1 MANEPTEA
9 ICPKCGKADRTGK
22 VSILV
27 SIRDRQDDQVAESK
41 DLVRDELPVP
51 NGSLRRKLAQPRQPQ
66 LNSPV
71 NIAGFIYLVLCFVS
85 IMGAVAGYLKGVR
98 TDDSW
103 WTTVFYTSM
112 LLTAVFLWL
121 AIRSTRRYMHDLT
134 SFKDRTENKLKAW
147 QESLQIWDR
156 MYYCFRDD
164 CAFDPET
171 KTTVDSSDFHSF
183 LRKAGEQA

>member
-1 MANEPTEA
+1 MAKEPSDA
-9 ICPKCGKADRTGK
+9 ICPRCKKLDRTGK

-27 SIRDRQDDQVAESK
+27 SIRDRQDDQIAETK
-41 DLVRDELPVP
+41 DLVRNELPVP

-66 LNSPV
+66 LSSPV
-71 NIAGFIYLVLCFVS
+71 NFAGIIYLVLCFVS

-121 AIRSTRRYMHDLT
+121 TIRSTRRYLRDLT
-134 SFKDRTENKLKAW
+134 SFQDRSENKMKSW

-171 KTTVDSSDFHSF
+171 KTSVDSSDFHNF
-183 LRKAGEQA
+183 LRKSSAKA